1 MKNFLIILSVV
12 AFFFIGTHSA
22 NSMCVYNGS
31 EVKDLPV
38 AFVCGIFC
46 CNNWTLQPCPP
57 GKAPTPDCY
66 ACRYDKG
73 GRITAPGDAAP
84 VTCLSFADTPCFANV
99 SNHGWVVIHGGGDPA
114 IITGCT
120 THR

>member
-1 MKNFLIILSVV
+1 MKKFLIMLSVF
-12 AFFFIGTHSA
+12 AFFFISSHSA
-22 NSMCVYNGS
+22 DSMCVYNDS

-57 GKAPTPDCY
+57 GKPHTPGCY

-73 GRITAPGDAAP
+73 GRITAPGDASLL
-84 VTCLSFADTPCFANV
+84 CLSFADTPCFTNV
-99 SNHGWVVIHGGGDPA
+99 SNHGWVVISGGTDEDK
-114 IITGCT
+114 ITCT